1 MFNFKNSNS
10 GKIRVKLLA
19 TLLVLTLTF
28 ANFALVGSY
37 VGEAIAAEID
47 LSKQTDETNS
57 NNVKF
62 DIYLDEV
69 DKTVKEKIADINSQ
83 EMKLY
88 VSVSVQNG
96 GYLNNPVIEL
106 SDTNFK
112 FRDNPKLTS
121 VKLDSIQSGNGMSE
135 GLPIV
140 ARNDES
146 YNLALLNMQSQIRLT
161 GEYVDAE
168 GNVTEI
174 DTPKAVKIS
183 WTTDSVT
190 ADDIELNQNIITN
203 KIYDMGK
210 ENKRI
215 IQTLVTLKVKDN
227 KAPIETALIEIN
239 NPEIGVAPESVKV
252 AGYTT
257 KATNGKTHLEFN
269 DGLTSQWAY
278 NTETNLVSIVTNN
291 EANEQNIVSWEKDCV
306 DKYIIT
312 YVYNENAVVAP
323 FTCDSKVTMGIH
335 GTTNVIEKTNTL
347 SLETLEETGEIV
359 TLDSNITNK
368 IYKGNMYLGEE
379 TTYETKTDLYIP
391 YTNAVYTIVIAD
403 LGDEISGLE
412 QKSYYKTTKIN
423 KADALKVLGT
433 GGKIVIYDY
442 TDGKEGAEIN
452 KISLSEQTEGDYYTF
467 SYDTKISQ
475 VEIAFIPTVEDS
487 LMKSTEGIIEI
498 INEKAIEVENIE
510 IVPEI
515 TELTTNLKLMGSNL
529 DYEQSINANI
539 TNKVSILEPDLTFD
553 ISLKKNTLSTQ
564 IEDEIEITTELKAVN
579 SSNKLFN
586 NPTIKIELPKEVTE
600 ASLEN
605 ITEVLYDDELTLN
618 GEKVE
623 IVTNEAGNKELVIVL
638 EGAQTKYN
646 TSAQNATITANLKV
660 KANQFVADK
669 NVEIKATCINNA
681 QSEENKETVESKE
694 NVKLVSKSGLIT
706 KNTITIGENVI
717 EKINQNTVDANISEN
732 TNATISSSIINN
744 FGENVSNIN
753 IVGNIPEGVTLTN
766 GIASKIQGVQVSYS
780 EETNPGIDSDS
791 WKTKIT
797 DEELAKMKS
806 FKITLAELA
815 NGNTIDLSYSV
826 NANIENVQVN
836 TALTNNLTIDY
847 VINEQAKQEKIAFA
861 LNIVEKGTGSE
872 NPTEPE
878 EPVVPQGQK
887 ATITINPKATTNTLY
902 EGQIVTYEI
911 KVKNTSAETLNNVTL
926 DYTVPQGAVLT
937 ELTYAQGTNVT
948 FTDDTAS
955 TNKTWAIESL
965 SPNQTIT
972 KEVTL
977 KIINGVSNITNKA
990 NLKDAEN
997 NVIIEVQSEPTLIKE
1012 GKVSAILSRRDNMDS
1027 IVTEGS
1033 NIQYVVIV
1041 KNNTNYAMNNVTITS
1056 QVPNQT
1062 KLVVGSE
1069 YNQNWEY
1076 DENSNKLEYT
1086 INTLEAGQ
1094 TLDIRFE
1101 VEVENI
1107 QNGICEAT
1115 IDNTAVVALESG
1127 EAYETNV
1134 YTSYVLMPKW
1144 DIHMT
1149 ATHNATLKEGDN
1161 VKYIITV
1168 SNTGKIPSTISL
1180 QDILPDEIQFR
1191 KATYYTNPEYK
1202 IEDTI
1207 IKKEINIPYSV
1218 EEGETL
1224 TLEIEGVIYDLE
1236 DNVPSKQISNVAKI
1250 DLGNNEYL
1258 ESETITNTIINDVV
1272 EPEEPQDPEDPGDPE
1287 DPKQPQ
1293 KPNGEA
1299 YSISGLAWFDENKN
1313 GIRDNQE
1320 KIIQSVKVMLLD
1332 VKGNKVSET
1341 VTSLT
1346 GTYKFSDLAKGEYIV
1361 IFDYDETKYGVAK
1374 YQVKDANNENNS
1386 DAISKQIKL
1395 NEENITVGVTD
1406 IIKVE
1411 TEDIVNIDIGLIQ
1424 NPNFDLS
1431 LNKYISKVVVTNN
1444 SGTSTYTYED
1454 TQLAKVEISAKQLAG
1469 TVLLVEY
1476 EIEVSNEGD
1485 VDGYVTDIIDYLPKE
1500 LEFNSEMNTE
1510 WYLGTDNYLHYMALD
1525 PQAIEPGKTRSVK
1538 LVLTKTLKSDS
1549 TGTIENTAEIA
1560 QSANLE
1566 GLLESD
1572 STSNNKKDGEDDI
1585 SKASLIVSIKTGSP
1599 IMYIGIVLAS
1609 MMILGTGIYIIDK
1622 KVLRV
1627 RM

>member
-1 MFNFKNSNS
+1 M
-10 GKIRVKLLA
+10 A
-19 TLLVLTLTF
+19 C
-28 ANFALVGSY
+28 
-37 VGEAIAAEID
+37 
-47 LSKQTDETNS
+47 
-57 NNVKF
+57 
-62 DIYLDEV
+62 
-69 DKTVKEKIADINSQ
+69 
-83 EMKLY
+83 
-88 VSVSVQNG
+88 
-96 GYLNNPVIEL
+96 
-106 SDTNFK
+106 
-112 FRDNPKLTS
+112 
-121 VKLDSIQSGNGMSE
+121 
-135 GLPIV
+135 
-140 ARNDES
+140 
-146 YNLALLNMQSQIRLT
+146 
-161 GEYVDAE
+161 
-168 GNVTEI
+168 
-174 DTPKAVKIS
+174 
-183 WTTDSVT
+183 
-190 ADDIELNQNIITN
+190 
-203 KIYDMGK
+203 
-210 ENKRI
+210 
-215 IQTLVTLKVKDN
+215 
-227 KAPIETALIEIN
+227 
-239 NPEIGVAPESVKV
+239 
-252 AGYTT
+252 
-257 KATNGKTHLEFN
+257 
-269 DGLTSQWAY
+269 
-278 NTETNLVSIVTNN
+278 NLVS
-291 EANEQNIVSWEKDCV
+291 
-306 DKYIIT
+306 
-312 YVYNENAVVAP
+312 
-323 FTCDSKVTMGIH
+323 
-335 GTTNVIEKTNTL
+335 
-347 SLETLEETGEIV
+347 
-359 TLDSNITNK
+359 
-368 IYKGNMYLGEE
+368 
-379 TTYETKTDLYIP
+379 
-391 YTNAVYTIVIAD
+391 
-403 LGDEISGLE
+403 
-412 QKSYYKTTKIN
+412 
-423 KADALKVLGT
+423 
-433 GGKIVIYDY
+433 
-442 TDGKEGAEIN
+442 
-452 KISLSEQTEGDYYTF
+452 
-467 SYDTKISQ
+467 
-475 VEIAFIPTVEDS
+475 
-487 LMKSTEGIIEI
+487 
-498 INEKAIEVENIE
+498 
-510 IVPEI
+510 
-515 TELTTNLKLMGSNL
+515 
-529 DYEQSINANI
+529 EQSIDANI
-539 TNKVSILEPDLTFD
+539 TKKVSILESALTFD
-553 ISLKKNTLSTQ
+553 ISLRENTLSTQ

-586 NPTIKIELPKEVTE
+586 NPTIKIELPKEIKE

-605 ITEVLYDDELTLN
+605 ITQVLYDDELILN

-638 EGAQTKYN
+638 EGVQTKYN

-660 KANQFVADK
+660 KADSFVADK
-669 NVEIKATCINNA
+669 NVEIKATCINNS
-681 QSEENKETVESKE
+681 QSEDNKETVESKE

-732 TNATISSSIINN
+732 TNATISSAIINN

-780 EETNPGIDSDS
+780 EETNPGINSDS

-815 NGNTIDLSYSV
+815 NGSTIDLSYSV
-826 NANIENVQVN
+826 NANIENVEVN

-861 LNIVEKGTGSE
+861 LNVVEKGTGSE

-878 EPVVPQGQK
+878 EPVVPEGQK
-887 ATITINPKATTNTLY
+887 ATITINPKTTTNTLY

-911 KVKNTSAETLNNVTL
+911 KVKNASTETLNNVTL

-937 ELTYAQGTNVT
+937 ELTYAQGTDIT
-948 FTDDTAS
+948 FTDDTTS
-955 TNKTWAIESL
+955 TNKTWAIEAL

-977 KIINGVSNITNKA
+977 KIINGVPNIINKA

-997 NVIIEVQSEPTLIKE
+997 NVIIEVESEPTLIKE

-1027 IVTEGS
+1027 MLTEGRK
-1033 NIQYVVIV
+1033 IQYIVIV
-1041 KNNTNYAMNNVTITS
+1041 KNNTTESMNNVKIIS

-1062 KLVVGSE
+1062 KWVEDSE
-1069 YNQNWEY
+1069 YNQNWNY
-1076 DENSNKLEYT
+1076 DENSNKLEYI
-1086 INTLEAGQ
+1086 INTLEPGQ
-1094 TLDIRFE
+1094 ALDIKFE

-1107 QNGICEAT
+1107 QNGICEVT
-1115 IDNTAVVALESG
+1115 IDNTAVVVLESG
-1127 EAYETNV
+1127 EKYETNV

-1144 DIHMT
+1144 DIHM
-1149 ATHNATLKEGDN
+1149 ASTHNSTLNEGDN
-1161 VKYIITV
+1161 VKYIIKV
-1168 SNTGKIPSTISL
+1168 SNTGKRSATVFI

-1191 KATYYTNPEYK
+1191 KLTYYTNEENK
-1202 IEDTI
+1202 TEDTI
-1207 IKKEINIPYSV
+1207 SKKEIDISYSV
-1218 EEGETL
+1218 EVGEIL
-1224 TLEIEGVIYDLE
+1224 TLEIEGVTYDLD

-1250 DLGNNEYL
+1250 DLGNDEYL

-1272 EPEEPQDPEDPGDPE
+1272 PPEEPQDPEDPDKPGDPE
-1287 DPKQPQ
+1287 DPEQPQ

-1320 KIIQSVKVMLLD
+1320 KIIQDVKVMLLD

-1346 GTYKFSDLAKGEYIV
+1346 GTYKFSDLEKGEYIV
-1361 IFDYDETKYGVAK
+1361 IFDYDEAKYGVGK
-1374 YQVKDANNENNS
+1374 YQVKDANNDNNS

-1566 GLLESD
+1566 GLLETD

-1599 IMYIGIVLAS
+1599 MMYIGIVLAS

-1622 KVLRV
+1622 KILRV
-1627 RM
+1627 RI

>member
-37 VGEAIAAEID
+37 IGESIAAEINLNNQD
-47 LSKQTDETNS
+47 NSTNS
-57 NNVKF
+57 DNVKF
-62 DIYLDEV
+62 DVYLDEL
-69 DKTVKEKIADINSQ
+69 DRAVKEKTADINSQ

-88 VSVSVQNG
+88 VSVSVQDG
-96 GYLNNPVIEL
+96 GYLNNAVIEL
-106 SDTNFK
+106 ADTNFK
-112 FRDNPKLTS
+112 FKNNPELTG
-121 VKLDSIQSGNGMSE
+121 VKLDSIQSGNGMSA

-140 ARNDES
+140 AKNDES
-146 YNLALLNMQSQIRLT
+146 YNLALLDMQSQIRLT
-161 GEYVDAE
+161 GEYVDE
-168 GNVTEI
+168 QGNVTEI
-174 DTPKAVKIS
+174 DTTKAVKIS
-183 WTTDSVT
+183 WTTDSIT
-190 ADDIELNQNIITN
+190 ADDIELNQSIVTN

-239 NPEIGVAPESVKV
+239 NPAIGVAPESVKV

-269 DGLTSQWAY
+269 DGLTSQWEY
-278 NTETNLVSIVTNN
+278 NAETNLVSIVTNN
-291 EANEQNIVSWEKDCV
+291 EANEQNIVSWEKDFV

-312 YVYNENAVVAP
+312 YVYDENTVVAP
-323 FTCDSKVTMGIH
+323 FTCDAKVTMGIH

-379 TTYETKTDLYIP
+379 TTYETKSDLYIP
-391 YTNAVYTIVIAD
+391 YAGATYKIAIAD

-433 GGKIVIYDY
+433 GGEIEIHDY
-442 TDGKEGAEIN
+442 TDGKEGAEIG
-452 KISLSEQTEGDYYTF
+452 KILLSEQSEGDYYTF

-475 VEIAFIPTVEDS
+475 IQIVFTPTVEDS
-487 LMKSTEGIIEI
+487 IMKSTEGIIEI

-515 TELTTNLKLMGSNL
+515 TELTTNLKLMACNL
-529 DYEQSINANI
+529 DSEQSIDANI
-539 TNKVSILEPDLTFD
+539 TKKVSILEPALTFD
-553 ISLKKNTLSTQ
+553 ISLRENTLATQ

-618 GEKVE
+618 REKVE

-638 EGAQTKYN
+638 EGTQTKYN

-660 KANQFVADK
+660 KVDSFVADK
-669 NVEIKATCINNA
+669 NVEIKAICINNS
-681 QSEENKETVESKE
+681 QSEDNKETVESKE

-732 TNATISSSIINN
+732 TNATISSAIINN

-753 IVGNIPEGVTLTN
+753 IVGNIPEGITLLGAIITN
-766 GIASKIQGVQVSYS
+766 TEGVAISYS
-780 EETNPGIDSDS
+780 EDSNT
-791 WKTKIT
+791 WVEQVT
-797 DEELAKMKS
+797 DYSKVKS
-806 FKITLAELA
+806 FKINLAELA
-815 NGNTIDLSYSV
+815 NGSTIDLSYSV

-861 LNIVEKGTGSE
+861 LNVVEKGTGSE

-878 EPVVPQGQK
+878 EPVVPEGQK
-887 ATITINPKATTNTLY
+887 ATITINPKTTTNTLH

-911 KVKNTSAETLNNVTL
+911 KVKNTSTETLNNVTL

-937 ELTYAQGTNVT
+937 ELTYAQGTEII

-955 TNKTWAIESL
+955 TNKTWAIEEL

-977 KIINGVSNITNKA
+977 KIINGVSSITNKA

-997 NVIIEVQSEPTLIKE
+997 NVIIEVESEPTLIKE
-1012 GKVSAILSRRDNMDS
+1012 GKISAILSRRANMES
-1027 IVTEGS
+1027 ALTEGDY
-1033 NIQYVVIV
+1033 IQYVVIV
-1041 KNNTNYAMNNVTITS
+1041 KNNTIESMSNVKITS

-1062 KLVVGSE
+1062 KWVEDSE
-1069 YNQNWEY
+1069 HNKNWEY

-1086 INTLEAGQ
+1086 INTLEPGQ

-1115 IDNTAVVALESG
+1115 IDNTAVVALDSG
-1127 EAYETNV
+1127 EKYETNV

-1149 ATHNATLKEGDN
+1149 STHNATLKEGDN

-1168 SNTGKIPSTISL
+1168 SNTGKTPSTISL

-1191 KATYYTNPEYK
+1191 KLTYYTNPEYK

-1207 IKKEINIPYSV
+1207 IKKEINISYPV
-1218 EEGETL
+1218 EVGETL
-1224 TLEIEGVIYDLE
+1224 TLEIEGVTYDLE
-1236 DNVPSKQISNVAKI
+1236 DNVSSKQISNIAKI

-1272 EPEEPQDPEDPGDPE
+1272 PPEEPQDPEDSDKPGDPE
-1287 DPKQPQ
+1287 DPEQPQ

-1320 KIIQSVKVMLLD
+1320 KIIQDVKVMLLD
-1332 VKGNKVSET
+1332 VKGNKVSEE

-1346 GTYKFSDLAKGEYIV
+1346 GTYKFSNIAKGEYIV

-1374 YQVKDANNENNS
+1374 YQVKDANDENNS

-1395 NEENITVGVTD
+1395 NEENITAGVTD

-1431 LNKYISKVVVTNN
+1431 LNKYVSKVVVTNN

-1549 TGTIENTAEIA
+1549 AGTIENTAEIA

-1566 GLLESD
+1566 GLLETD

-1599 IMYIGIVLAS
+1599 MMYIGIVLAS

-1622 KVLRV
+1622 KILRV
-1627 RM
+1627 RI